1 MKEQINQMYADFMA
15 ENNVEPRYAGVT
27 IQFLDDGT
35 LLDVT
40 IKLYSSVGADDDD
53 IFYYCDSLNDLLS
66 LTEQGVEDFVIN
78 QIHEFHN

>member
-1 MKEQINQMYADFMA
+1 MKKQIEQMYANFMA
-15 ENNVEPRYAGVT
+15 ENNAEPRYAGVT
-27 IQFLDDGT
+27 IQFLDDGS

-40 IKLYSSVGADDDD
+40 IKLYGNVGADDDE
-53 IFYYCDSLNDLLS
+53 IFYYCDSLCDLLS